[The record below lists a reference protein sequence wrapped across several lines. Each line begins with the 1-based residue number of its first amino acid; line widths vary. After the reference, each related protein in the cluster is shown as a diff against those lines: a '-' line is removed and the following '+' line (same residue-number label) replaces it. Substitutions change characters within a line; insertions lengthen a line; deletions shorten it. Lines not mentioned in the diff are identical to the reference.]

1 MDSCIKRLRDLSS
14 SQFGLLSLFKMRVLA
29 TGGLLLLLTWAQE
42 NHCGVHIYYGD
53 YGDTATKQGDNDH
66 PAWPS
71 SEEDHEIT

>member
-1 MDSCIKRLRDLSS
+1 
-14 SQFGLLSLFKMRVLA
+14 MRVLA

-42 NHCGVHIYYGD
+42 NHCGVDIYYGD
-53 YGDTATKQGDNDH
+53 YGDTATKQGDNDY